1 MIRLV
6 LPLLFLASPALA
18 ADLVPCQTSVRG
30 ERIEFF
36 YDPESPGLKESLSL
50 RERLLGGQGEI
61 TCPGLVT
68 LRALTPELSDADR
81 APFCLQWDKGNGTYL
96 GYDLGPRD
104 AWLTCRTAG
113 KSFCERVNRSKEAAG
128 RWGAAVSGLAV
139 DAGVETA
146 MHAAGVI
153 SVQGPAATIG
163 QSLVGLGATAVQGV
177 GAGAAIGAATGKD
190 LKSTVGGAVVGAGT
204 GAMFKNGEKGKDAR
218 KGGAV
223 GAVVGAGAAAVTGKS
238 VLKGAAVGAGTGALI
253 GEATH

>member
-6 LPLLFLASPALA
+6 LPLLFLASPVLA

-36 YDPESPGLKESLSL
+36 YDPESPSLKESLSL
-50 RERLLGGQGEI
+50 RERLLGGKGEI

-177 GAGAAIGAATGKD
+177 GAGAAIGAVAVTAVA
-190 LKSTVGGAVVGAGT
+190 VGGAIYVCSDSGA
-204 GAMFKNGEKGKDAR
+204 E
-218 KGGAV
+218 
-223 GAVVGAGAAAVTGKS
+223 AAAVMPVPERKLQPGEVPPGSALPEGTPPGPPLPP
-238 VLKGAAVGAGTGALI
+238 VTAA
-253 GEATH
+253 EP